1 MLCDGAFS
9 VLNPIAR
16 ISATN
21 IMGQEVER
29 KSLGEERIRID
40 LSKAHVGDVN
50 IAKERIAGLIN
61 LVNSVEQKGSEHGR
75 LKSIALTELESASMW
90 ITKALTYEG

>member
-1 MLCDGAFS
+1 
-9 VLNPIAR
+9 
-16 ISATN
+16 
-21 IMGQEVER
+21 MGQEVKR

-40 LSKAHVGDVN
+40 LSKSHVGDVN

-75 LKSIALTELESASMW
+75 LKSMAMTDLENASMW
-90 ITKALTYEG
+90 ITKALTYEI